1 MSSSGKSDKSSGKAL
16 PSPERTPAQ
25 KAAAVLA
32 LLDEDTLQRLAGRL
46 PDRHRDR
53 LLNAVRSLRKVD
65 VHEQRRIAQEFA
77 KEMARGRN
85 AVRGND
91 DVAERLKA
99 ALFQEPLEELP
110 FEMGDAMGDFDDP
123 AEEEETSVWDRVA
136 ELPPPVL
143 VGFFNGKSS
152 SVLSIAMSQ
161 LPDDLVTELT
171 GELDEAAVKAAMV
184 HFATNGKPNPVAID
198 AVARL
203 LEEELLNSDEPMA
216 EVSVGGVNSNLD
228 KVAGYLN
235 RMISSRRDATMEAL
249 RQELSAE
256 DMAILEAKV
265 LSFPALED
273 RLPRSAIPMVLR
285 ELDEKTLL
293 VVLKYGT
300 KTASS
305 AVDYLLNNISQRL
318 AGQYREKMDEMPD
331 IDEEKGE
338 KATSQF
344 ICKILA
350 MADEGKFS
358 LATDDD

>member
-1 MSSSGKSDKSSGKAL
+1 
-16 PSPERTPAQ
+16 
-25 KAAAVLA
+25 
-32 LLDEDTLQRLAGRL
+32 
-46 PDRHRDR
+46 
-53 LLNAVRSLRKVD
+53 
-65 VHEQRRIAQEFA
+65 
-77 KEMARGRN
+77 
-85 AVRGND
+85 
-91 DVAERLKA
+91 
-99 ALFQEPLEELP
+99 
-110 FEMGDAMGDFDDP
+110 
-123 AEEEETSVWDRVA
+123 
-136 ELPPPVL
+136 
-143 VGFFNGKSS
+143 
-152 SVLSIAMSQ
+152 MSQ